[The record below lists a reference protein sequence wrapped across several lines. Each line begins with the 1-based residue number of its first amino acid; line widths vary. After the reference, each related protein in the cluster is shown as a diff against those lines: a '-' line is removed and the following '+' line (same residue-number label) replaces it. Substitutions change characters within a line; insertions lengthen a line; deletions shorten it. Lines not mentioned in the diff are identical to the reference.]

1 MSTILR
7 TPPYPLS
14 VTYSVPDESADYI
27 LVIEDV
33 AEQTELEVFIS
44 GESGQTSSSE
54 GKIVY
59 SLTGDFVKYDK
70 SYALSIYEDAGS
82 SGADLVRGDIVVQDN
97 LEIVRPYVNPV
108 TLATSGTATDIA
120 AYTEY
125 ENLARMMIDS
135 ITGGFYYDRT
145 YLEVV
150 GQGTD
155 YIPLWKRTHK
165 ILKAYENAELVYDLS
180 NTTDGPALKNY
191 NYIITKDKTAI
202 TKDPV
207 EFVDSLSRAERKYPS
222 IPVAPSDS
230 ISLFDTEDSGN
241 VQTIVPAAAFPEGL
255 DCIFLLE
262 TGYKVVP
269 VDITDATK
277 MLIEDIKCG
286 KLDYYKRYV
295 KNYSTD
301 QFKIEYDKRMIEGT
315 GNIMVDKIL
324 NKYVETIIRP
334 GVL

>member
-1 MSTILR
+1 MNILR
-7 TPPYPLS
+7 LPPYPLS
-14 VTYSVPDESADYI
+14 VTYTVPDASTDYI
-27 LVIEDV
+27 IVIEDV
-33 AEQTELEVFIS
+33 ADLTEIE
-44 GESGQTSSSE
+44 ESVTSTANS
-54 GKIVY
+54 KITY

-70 SYALSIYEDAGS
+70 SYAVSIYEDAGS
-82 SGADLVRGDIVVQDN
+82 SGADLVRGDIVVEDN
-97 LEIVRPYVNPV
+97 LNIERPYVNPT

-125 ENLARMMIDS
+125 ESLARSIIDS
-135 ITGGFYYDRT
+135 ITGGFYYNRT

-155 YIPLWKRTHK
+155 YVPLWKKTHK

-180 NTTDGPALKNY
+180 DTVNGPALKSY
-191 NYIITKDKTAI
+191 TYVITKDKSAI
-202 TKDPV
+202 TKDPL
-207 EFVDSLSRAERKYPS
+207 ETTDSLNRAERKYPN

-241 VQTIVPAAAFPEGL
+241 VQTIVPAVAFPEGI

-262 TGYKVVP
+262 TGHKVVP
-269 VDITDATK
+269 NDITDATK

-286 KLDYYKRYV
+286 KLDYYKRYI

-301 QFKIEYDKRMIEGT
+301 QFKIEYDKRMIDGT
-315 GNIMVDKIL
+315 GNILVDKIL
-324 NKYVETIIRP
+324 DKYIETIIRP

>member
-1 MSTILR
+1 MNILR
-7 TPPYPLS
+7 IPPYPLS
-14 VTYSVPDESADYI
+14 VSYTVPDNNADYI

-33 AEQTELEVFIS
+33 AEQTEVEEFI
-44 GESGQTSSSE
+44 TSNANSQLT
-54 GKIVY
+54 Y

-70 SYALSIYEDAGS
+70 SYALSIYEDVDGE
-82 SGADLVRGDIVVQDN
+82 RGDIVIEDN
-97 LEIVRPYVNPV
+97 LDVARPYVNPT

-125 ENLARMMIDS
+125 ESLARAIIDA

-155 YIPLWKRTHK
+155 YVPLWKRTHK

-180 NTTDGPALKNY
+180 DTVNGPALKSY
-191 NYIITKDKTAI
+191 NYIITKDKSAI
-202 TKDPV
+202 TKDPI
-207 EFVDSLSRAERKYPS
+207 ETTDAMNRAERKYPN

-241 VQTIVPAAAFPEGL
+241 VQTIVPAVAFPAGT
-255 DCIFLLE
+255 DYIFLLE

-269 VDITDATK
+269 SDITDAVK

-286 KLDYYKRYV
+286 KLDYYKRYI

-301 QFKIEYDKRMIEGT
+301 QFKIEYDKRMIDGT
-315 GNIMVDKIL
+315 GNILVDKIL
-324 NKYVETIIRP
+324 DKYVETIIRP

>member
-1 MSTILR
+1 MNILR
-7 TPPYPLS
+7 LPPYPLS
-14 VTYSVPDESADYI
+14 VTYTVPDANTEYI

-33 AEQTELEVFIS
+33 PEQREIEDFI
-44 GESGQTSSSE
+44 TSNANSQL
-54 GKIVY
+54 VY

-70 SYALSIYEDAGS
+70 SYALSIYEDVDG
-82 SGADLVRGDIVVQDN
+82 DRGDIVVEDN
-97 LEIVRPYVNPV
+97 LEVVRPYVNPA

-125 ENLARMMIDS
+125 ENLARLMIDS
-135 ITGGFYYDRT
+135 ITGGFYYNRT

-180 NTTDGPALKNY
+180 DTINGPALKEY
-191 NYIITKDKTAI
+191 NYLITKDKTAI

-207 EFVDSLSRAERKYPS
+207 ESTDAINRAERRYAK

-241 VQTIVPAAAFPEGL
+241 VQTIVPAAAFAEGA
-255 DCIFLLE
+255 DYIILLE

-295 KNYSTD
+295 NKYSTD

-324 NKYVETIIRP
+324 DKYVETIIRP

>member
-1 MSTILR
+1 MNILR
-7 TPPYPLS
+7 LPPYPLS
-14 VTYSVPDESADYI
+14 VTYTVPDASTDYI
-27 LVIEDV
+27 IVIEDV
-33 AEQTELEVFIS
+33 ADLTEIE
-44 GESGQTSSSE
+44 ESVTSNANS
-54 GKIVY
+54 KITY

-70 SYALSIYEDAGS
+70 SYAVSIYEDAGS
-82 SGADLVRGDIVVQDN
+82 SGADLVRGDIVVEDN
-97 LEIVRPYVNPV
+97 LNIERPYVNPT

-125 ENLARMMIDS
+125 ENLARSIIDS
-135 ITGGFYYDRT
+135 ITGGFYYNRT

-155 YIPLWKRTHK
+155 YVPLWKKTHK

-180 NTTDGPALKNY
+180 DTVNGPALKSY
-191 NYIITKDKTAI
+191 TYVITKDKSAI
-202 TKDPV
+202 TKDPL
-207 EFVDSLSRAERKYPS
+207 ETTDSLNRAERKYPN

-241 VQTIVPAAAFPEGL
+241 VQTIVPAVAFPEGI

-262 TGYKVVP
+262 TGYKVIP
-269 VDITDATK
+269 NDITDATK

-286 KLDYYKRYV
+286 KLDYYKRYI

-301 QFKIEYDKRMIEGT
+301 QFKIEYDKRMIDGT
-315 GNIMVDKIL
+315 GNILVDKIL
-324 NKYVETIIRP
+324 DKYVETIIRP

>member
-7 TPPYPLS
+7 IPPYPLS

-44 GESGQTSSSE
+44 AESGVTSSSE

-70 SYALSIYEDAGS
+70 SYALTIYEDVYG
-82 SGADLVRGDIVVQDN
+82 DRGDVVVQDN
-97 LEIVRPYVNPV
+97 LEIVRPYVNPA

-165 ILKAYENAELVYDLS
+165 ILKVYENAELVYDLS
-180 NTTDGPALKNY
+180 NTIDGPALQEY
-191 NYIITKDKTAI
+191 NYLITKDKTAI

-207 EFVDSLSRAERKYPS
+207 DYIDSINRAERKYS
-222 IPVAPSDS
+222 KIPVAPSDS

-241 VQTIVPAAAFPEGL
+241 VQTIVPAAAFPEGI

-269 VDITDATK
+269 VDIADATK